1 MDDIEKIFQA
11 MQTASGFTKEQILQT
26 GRKRPLP
33 AVRYMIG
40 DKLMALGYSSTCA
53 SKILNID
60 HATLLHGR
68 KIMKE
73 VTARNGWKQELDI
86 LTKFKEL
93 CR

>member
-1 MDDIEKIFQA
+1 MDDIDKIFRA
-11 MQTASGFTKEQILQT
+11 METASGFSKEEILQT
-26 GRKRPLP
+26 NRKRPFP
-33 AVRYMIG
+33 AIRYMIG
-40 DKLMALGYSSTCA
+40 DKLMALGYSSTYA

-68 KIMKE
+68 KQIADI
-73 VTARNGWKQELDI
+73 TARNGWKQEIDI